1 MGGGRQ
7 QAKPNPAKKKRREWR
22 IRGWR
27 VRNLAAGGLLLA
39 FFAMGF
45 YLAQLYGEISALI
58 EQRRAAMTS
67 AIFSAPFPIVAGD
80 DLDRSGLLD
89 RLAQLSYSQVPAS
102 NAPGEY
108 TRAKNAIAI
117 YLRSFYVGA
126 KQYPAEMVRVSLE
139 GTRIAVVADSF
150 GVAKSDAMLEP
161 EVIGRLLP
169 GAPAERVEV
178 QLDQLKPYLV
188 KGLLDTED
196 RFFYYHPGID
206 PIRIVEAAISDLHS
220 HRLAQGASTLTQ
232 QLARTFME
240 RHERSFSR
248 KFKELAVAAVLEIR
262 LRKNEILERY
272 INDVPMGEYEGTPID
287 GMPQA
292 ARYFFNKDLSEVTP
306 AEAATLIGMIQA
318 PTLYD
323 PRRHPD
329 NCIKR
334 RDVVLGV
341 MKHAGVIDDATYAAA
356 IATPIQIT
364 KPPGLRRAPYFT
376 DYVTAFV
383 TKIPGFDGHLEGLKV
398 YTTLDTELQAD
409 AVDAVS
415 DNIAALEKNHKR
427 LRRAKA
433 DGKLQTSL
441 VALDADSG
449 AIRAMIGGRDYS
461 ESQFNRAA
469 NAERQPGSAFK
480 PIVYLAAL
488 DPDRAPFSPPLTL
501 ASLLPD
507 EPMTFNGWTPAN
519 YERTYQPQVT
529 VVQALYESL
538 NVPTA
543 YVGNEL
549 GPATIVKTAREMG
562 IHEDLQAYLPI
573 AIGADETTLL
583 ELTSAYQV
591 FAAEGEQSPP
601 YAVEA
606 VVDAKGHQIY
616 QHEDESN
623 RIVRPAV
630 AYLITGALKA
640 VLRYGTGASAGRLGI
655 DFPAAG
661 KTGTTQDYKDAYFI
675 GYTPAIVCGVWVGFD
690 VPESLGLTGAQAAL
704 PAWVQFMQDAAP
716 ADPEDFPEPSGITM
730 ATIDPESG
738 GLATPACPKQIPL
751 PFLLGTAPTQMCPLH
766 GGILASVPAPVPV
779 TTTIPPAP
787 GFTPPAPVAQASPSS
802 SDAFG
807 AVGKFFTGLFHH

>member
-1 MGGGRQ
+1 M
-7 QAKPNPAKKKRREWR
+7 
-22 IRGWR
+22 
-27 VRNLAAGGLLLA
+27 
-39 FFAMGF
+39 
-45 YLAQLYGEISALI
+45 
-58 EQRRAAMTS
+58 
-67 AIFSAPFPIVAGD
+67 
-80 DLDRSGLLD
+80 
-89 RLAQLSYSQVPAS
+89 
-102 NAPGEY
+102 
-108 TRAKNAIAI
+108 
-117 YLRSFYVGA
+117 
-126 KQYPAEMVRVSLE
+126 
-139 GTRIAVVADSF
+139 
-150 GVAKSDAMLEP
+150 
-161 EVIGRLLP
+161 
-169 GAPAERVEV
+169 
-178 QLDQLKPYLV
+178 
-188 KGLLDTED
+188 
-196 RFFYYHPGID
+196 
-206 PIRIVEAAISDLHS
+206 
-220 HRLAQGASTLTQ
+220 
-232 QLARTFME
+232 
-240 RHERSFSR
+240 
-248 KFKELAVAAVLEIR
+248 
-262 LRKNEILERY
+262 
-272 INDVPMGEYEGTPID
+272 
-287 GMPQA
+287 
-292 ARYFFNKDLSEVTP
+292 
-306 AEAATLIGMIQA
+306 
-318 PTLYD
+318 
-323 PRRHPD
+323 
-329 NCIKR
+329 
-334 RDVVLGV
+334 
-341 MKHAGVIDDATYAAA
+341 
-356 IATPIQIT
+356 
-364 KPPGLRRAPYFT
+364 
-376 DYVTAFV
+376 
-383 TKIPGFDGHLEGLKV
+383 
-398 YTTLDTELQAD
+398 
-409 AVDAVS
+409 
-415 DNIAALEKNHKR
+415 
-427 LRRAKA
+427 
-433 DGKLQTSL
+433 QTSL

-501 ASLLPD
+501 ASVLPD
-507 EPMTFNGWTPAN
+507 EPMTFDGWTPAN

-549 GPATIVKTAREMG
+549 GPATIVKTAHEMG

-573 AIGADETTLL
+573 SIGADETTLL

-623 RIVRPAV
+623 RIIRPAV

-738 GLATPACPKQIPL
+738 GLATPGCPKQIPL

-766 GGILASVPAPVPV
+766 GGILASVPAAVPV

-802 SDAFG
+802 SDVFG